1 MGLSN
6 DLISQ
11 FVKATKAEK
20 PKKTET
26 TSYGTIVESDGSKW
40 VKLDGSDQLTPI
52 NTTAVV
58 ADGDRVTVLIKDHS
72 ATVTG
77 NLSDPSASSNKV
89 TEMVDEIAKFEI
101 VVADKVSTKEL
112 EAQVGR
118 IDTLVS
124 DNVII
129 KENLT
134 AAEADISELRADNV
148 TISGKLTAA
157 EGEITNLKTDK
168 LDASIAD
175 IKYATIENLDATNA
189 DIYNLNATY
198 GKFEDLVTNKFEAID
213 AEIENLD
220 VGSLTVDEADLR
232 YATIAEL
239 DAAKANITDLSAD
252 VADIDT
258 LIFGSASGDVIS
270 SNFANAVIAQLG
282 EAQIKSAMIESIA
295 AGKITAGDI
304 ITNNVRVMSE
314 DGSLLI
320 SDETIQISD
329 ESRVRV
335 QIGKDATGDY
345 SINIWDAE
353 GNLMF
358 SEGGITD
365 DAIKHAIIRDDM
377 VSDNANIAANK
388 LNIDSLFTVINE
400 DGSNTLN
407 SSKILIDAD
416 NQTLDVAFKNMTT
429 KVETVEETVNLTQ
442 AAVNQNAADMAE
454 IVLKFNTDI
463 ENLQTQIDG
472 GITTWFYQV
481 PPSADNEPEST
492 WITDEMKNTHL
503 GDLYYD
509 TEAGTCYR
517 YMLQDGEYF
526 WQQVSDTDVA
536 KALEDAKAAKDL
548 ADQKR
553 RVFYEQPKPPYD
565 KGDLWVQGSNGDIL
579 RCQTTK
585 TATQSF
591 DQSDWVLASKYT
603 DDTAADAVMAEVV
616 IVKETVSTQGTQLTT
631 IQGQINSK
639 IWEQDITNAVTTLE
653 GEITEITE
661 TTNELSTKYSEIDQ
675 KVDGISTT
683 VANHTTLITNKA
695 DISSV
700 TEVSDKVS
708 KLEQNVEGFKTTVSD
723 TYATKTDLGE
733 INETVTATQ
742 QAAQEAKK
750 AAEDADAKAVQ
761 AKADLETAEQNLI
774 DVASRVDATEE
785 EIAAAQE
792 AVTKAQNTADT
803 AASNAATAKDA
814 ADKAQEAADEAQE
827 IANQAKEDV
836 DGLASRVSTAETNI
850 TQNAQKIELSATKS
864 EIAETLEGYYT
875 IEETKAAIKLESDSI
890 KSTVS
895 STYATKTELET
906 TDGKV
911 DDLDERMTTAESTIN
926 QTSEKIELMVT
937 KTDLSDT
944 LDDYYTI
951 EETKAAIKMESDSIT
966 STVSSTYATK
976 EALGETQADIDNL
989 EIGGRNLLANTE
1001 VLQIGEGY
1009 VTCFGHSDTLTVT
1022 DDSIKLTFTGA
1033 TSDCM
1038 NIPLVYDGAVEN
1050 NEEVTLSFEYRGNI
1064 TDFGSFYYLQLEEP
1078 NVNVDSDFP
1087 ALEISETEWK
1097 EYSYTFS
1104 HENSNVRTCHAILM
1118 FYGHVEDADKWIEV
1132 RNKTLK
1138 LEKGNKSTGWSPA
1151 PEDVS
1156 SDIQNA
1162 TNIAEGADLLSKKN
1176 DERLGQAESVIQ
1188 QLSDSIVTMVTDE
1201 NGQSVMQQT
1210 STGWSFNISGME
1222 EMVSDTSANVGSLQD
1237 RVDGIDGENGSISVL
1252 QNEVNQLKSDT
1263 EYVRMGTIES
1273 EYGDGKEPCLELGE
1287 GDTEFGL
1294 KITNTRM
1301 IFEDSTGD
1309 PTRISKDGLYT
1320 NTLTVGN
1327 EIRQGSW
1334 VWAERANGNYGLM
1347 YKGGE

>member
-26 TSYGTIVESDGSKW
+26 TNYGTIVESDGSKW

-89 TEMVDEIAKFEI
+89 TEMVDEIAQFEI

-134 AAEADISELRADNV
+134 AAEADILELRADNV

-175 IKYATIENLDATNA
+175 ITYATIENLNATNA

-198 GKFEDLVTNKFEAID
+198 GKFEELVTEKLEANDAVIDDLKTNKLDANEATI
-213 AEIENLD
+213 
-220 VGSLTVDEADLR
+220 T
-232 YATIAEL
+232 YATIADL
-239 DAAKANITDLSAD
+239 NAAKADITDLSAD

-270 SNFANAVIAQLG
+270 SKFANAVIAQLG
-282 EAQIKSAMIESIA
+282 DAQIKSAMIESIA

-365 DAIKHAIIRDDM
+365 DAIKDAIIRDDM

-481 PPSADNEPEST
+481 PPSADNEPEK
-492 WITDEMKNTHL
+492 WWETDEMRNTHL

-579 RCQTTK
+579 RCQTPK

-631 IQGQINSK
+631 IQGQISSK

-653 GEITEITE
+653 GEITE
-661 TTNELSTKYSEIDQ
+661 TTDELSTRYSELNQ

-683 VANHTTLITNKA
+683 VADHTTLITNKA

-708 KLEQNVEGFKTTVSD
+708 NLEQNVEGFKTTVSD
-723 TYATKTDLGE
+723 TYATKNDLDE
-733 INETVTATQ
+733 INETVTTTQ

-750 AAEDADAKAVQ
+750 AAEDADAKADQ

-785 EIAAAQE
+785 DILAAQE
-792 AVTKAQNTADT
+792 AVTNAQNTANT

-814 ADKAQEAADEAQE
+814 ADKAQAAADEAQE
-827 IANQAKEDV
+827 TANQAKEDV

-850 TQNAQKIELSATKS
+850 TQNAQKIELAATKS
-864 EIAETLEGYYT
+864 EVTETLEGYYT
-875 IEETKAAIKLESDSI
+875 IDETEAAIKLESDSI

-895 STYATKTELET
+895 STYATKTELEM

-951 EETKAAIKMESDSIT
+951 EETEAAIKMESDSIT

-976 EALGETQADIDNL
+976 EALGETQSDIDNL
-989 EIGGRNLLANTE
+989 EIGGRNLLVNTE
-1001 VLQIGEGY
+1001 ILQIGEGY
-1009 VTCFGHSDTLTVT
+1009 VTCFDHSDALTVT
-1022 DDSIKLTFTGA
+1022 DDGIKLTFT
-1033 TSDCM
+1033 TLSSECM
-1038 NIPLVYDGAVEN
+1038 NIPLVYDGAVDN

-1064 TDFGSFYYLQLEEP
+1064 TDFGSFYYLQREEP
-1078 NVNVDSDFP
+1078 NVDIDSNFP

-1097 EYSYTFS
+1097 EYSHTFS
-1104 HENSNVRTCHAILM
+1104 HENSNIRTCYAILM
-1118 FYGHVEDADKWIEV
+1118 FHGHTEDTDKWIEV

-1151 PEDVS
+1151 PEDTS

-1176 DERLGQAESVIQ
+1176 DERLSQAESVIQ

-1201 NGQSVMQQT
+1201 NGKSVMQQT

-1237 RVDGIDGENGSISVL
+1237 RVEGIDGENGSISVL
-1252 QNEVNQLKSDT
+1252 QNEVNQLKNDT

-1273 EYGDGKEPCLELGE
+1273 EYGDGEEPCLELGE
-1287 GDTEFGL
+1287 EDTDFGL

-1301 IFEDSTGD
+1301 IFEDNTGD
-1309 PTRISKDGLYT
+1309 PTLISKDGLYT

-1327 EIRQGSW
+1327 EIRHGSW

>member
-20 PKKTET
+20 PKQTET

-77 NLSDPSASSNKV
+77 NLSDPAASSNKV
-89 TEMVDEIAKFEI
+89 TEMVDEIAQFEI

-129 KENLT
+129 KENLI

-175 IKYATIENLDATNA
+175 IKYATIGSLEATDAK
-189 DIYNLNATY
+189 IYNLEVTY
-198 GKFEDLVTNKFEAID
+198 GEFEDLVADKFVAID
-213 AEIENLD
+213 AEIKNLD
-220 VGSLTVDEADLR
+220 VGSLTVEEADIR
-232 YATIAEL
+232 YASIADL
-239 DAAKANITDLSAD
+239 NAAKADITDLNAD
-252 VADIDT
+252 VANIDT
-258 LIFGSASGDVIS
+258 LIFGSASGNVIS
-270 SNFANAVIAQLG
+270 TNFANAVIAQLG
-282 EAQIKSAMIESIA
+282 DAQIKSAMIESIT
-295 AGKITAGDI
+295 AGQITAGDI
-304 ITNNVRVMSE
+304 ITNNVRVLSE
-314 DGSLLI
+314 DGKLLI

-329 ESRVRV
+329 ETRVRV
-335 QIGKDATGDY
+335 QIGKDASGDY
-345 SINIWDAE
+345 SINIWDAD

-365 DAIKHAIIRDDM
+365 NAIKDAIIRNDM
-377 VSDNANIAANK
+377 VSENANIAANK

-400 DGSNTLN
+400 DGSNTLS
-407 SSKILIDAD
+407 SSKILLDAD

-429 KVETVEETVNLTQ
+429 KVETVEETINLTQ

-472 GITTWFYQV
+472 GITTWFYEV
-481 PPSADNEPEST
+481 PPSADNEPESF
-492 WITDEMKNTHL
+492 WLTDEMKNTHL

-565 KGDLWVQGSNGDIL
+565 KGDLWVQGANGDIL

-653 GEITEITE
+653 GEITE
-661 TTNELSTKYSEIDQ
+661 TTDELSTRYSELNQ

-683 VANHTTLITNKA
+683 VADHTTLITNKA

-708 KLEQNVEGFKTTVSD
+708 NLEQNVEGFKTTVSD

-850 TQNAQKIELSATKS
+850 TQNAQKIELAATKS
-864 EIAETLEGYYT
+864 EIAEILEGYYT
-875 IEETKAAIKLESDSI
+875 IDETEAAIKLESDSI
-890 KSTVS
+890 ITTVS
-895 STYATKTELET
+895 EKYVTNDTLNNYSTTSEMNTAISTTAQGISQSVSNLEKALTDNYWTSEETESQINQTATGITSKVTSLET
-906 TDGKV
+906 IINTKNQTFEGVGNPNYVESGEEGPTGNPNSPSIAWIAEGTEANHVGDLYVDNETGYLYRWELNEDVYSWERVKDGDINEAQNWADKAQSEI
-911 DDLDERMTTAESTIN
+911 DAAEIRLSTAES
-926 QTSEKIELMVT
+926 SIE
-937 KTDLSDT
+937 
-944 LDDYYTI
+944 
-951 EETKAAIKMESDSIT
+951 
-966 STVSSTYATK
+966 
-976 EALGETQADIDNL
+976 Q
-989 EIGGRNLLANTE
+989 LA
-1001 VLQIGEGY
+1001 
-1009 VTCFGHSDTLTVT
+1009 
-1022 DDSIKLTFTGA
+1022 DSIKFL
-1033 TSDCM
+1033 
-1038 NIPLVYDGAVEN
+1038 
-1050 NEEVTLSFEYRGNI
+1050 
-1064 TDFGSFYYLQLEEP
+1064 
-1078 NVNVDSDFP
+1078 
-1087 ALEISETEWK
+1087 
-1097 EYSYTFS
+1097 
-1104 HENSNVRTCHAILM
+1104 
-1118 FYGHVEDADKWIEV
+1118 
-1132 RNKTLK
+1132 
-1138 LEKGNKSTGWSPA
+1138 
-1151 PEDVS
+1151 
-1156 SDIQNA
+1156 
-1162 TNIAEGADLLSKKN
+1162 
-1176 DERLGQAESVIQ
+1176 
-1188 QLSDSIVTMVTDE
+1188 VTDE
-1201 NGQSVMQQT
+1201 NGETLMTQT
-1210 STGWSFNISGME
+1210 STGWTFDISKVQGDISKVQNDLSTLEGELGSTDAVVDALQKSVEELEVTGKYVRVIDYQDEPCVEICKKVEEGDGTESVFRVLITSTRIMFME
-1222 EMVSDTSANVGSLQD
+1222 NDVSHTY
-1237 RVDGIDGENGSISVL
+1237 IDGSGLVTDNITVEN
-1252 QNEVNQLKSDT
+1252 
-1263 EYVRMGTIES
+1263 
-1273 EYGDGKEPCLELGE
+1273 ELVQKRDDVPGC
-1287 GDTEFGL
+1287 F
-1294 KITNTRM
+1294 
-1301 IFEDSTGD
+1301 
-1309 PTRISKDGLYT
+1309 
-1320 NTLTVGN
+1320 
-1327 EIRQGSW
+1327 
-1334 VWAERANGNYGLM
+1334 VWQVRANGNYGLM
-1347 YKGGE
+1347 YRGGE

>member
-58 ADGDRVTVLIKDHS
+58 ADGDRVTVLIKDHN

-77 NLSDPSASSNKV
+77 NLSDPAASSNKV
-89 TEMVDEIAKFEI
+89 TEMVDEIAQFEI

-175 IKYATIENLDATNA
+175 IKYATIGSLEATDAK
-189 DIYNLNATY
+189 IYNLEVTY
-198 GKFEDLVTNKFEAID
+198 GEFEDLVAEKFVAID

-220 VGSLTVDEADLR
+220 VGSLTVEEADIR
-232 YATIAEL
+232 YATIESL
-239 DAAKANITDLSAD
+239 NAAKADITDLNAD
-252 VADIDT
+252 VANIDT
-258 LIFGSASGDVIS
+258 LIFGSASGNVIS
-270 SNFANAVIAQLG
+270 TNFANAVIAQLG
-282 EAQIKSAMIESIA
+282 NAQIKSAMIESIA
-295 AGKITAGDI
+295 ADKITAGDI
-304 ITNNVRVMSE
+304 ITNNVRVVSE
-314 DGSLLI
+314 DGKLLI

-329 ESRVRV
+329 ETRVRV
-335 QIGKDATGDY
+335 QIGKDASGDY
-345 SINIWDAE
+345 SINIWDAD

-365 DAIKHAIIRDDM
+365 NAIKEAIIRNDM
-377 VSDNANIAANK
+377 VSENANIDANK

-400 DGSNTLN
+400 DGSNTLS
-407 SSKILIDAD
+407 SSKILLDAD

-429 KVETVEETVNLTQ
+429 KVETVEETINLTQ
-442 AAVNQNAADMAE
+442 AAVNQNAADMAQ
-454 IVLKFNTDI
+454 IVLEFNANI

-472 GITTWFYQV
+472 GITTWFYEV
-481 PPSADNEPEST
+481 PPSADNEPESV

-565 KGDLWVQGSNGDIL
+565 KGDLWVQGANGDIL

-616 IVKETVSTQGTQLTT
+616 TVKETVSTHGTDISV

-639 IWEQDITNAVTTLE
+639 IWQQDINESITTLD
-653 GEITEITE
+653 GEFVEK
-661 TTNELSTKYSEIDQ
+661 TNELTTKYSEIDQ
-675 KVDGISTT
+675 KVNGISTT
-683 VANHTTLITNKA
+683 VSEHTSKISEKA
-695 DISSV
+695 DSSTV
-700 TEVSDKVS
+700 TEVSNKVS
-708 KLEQNVEGFKTTVSD
+708 NLEQDVDGFKTTVSNTYVTND
-723 TYATKTDLGE
+723 TLTGYSTTSQMNTAIEESAKGISQSVSNLEKTLTDNYWTSSKTESQINQTANGITSKVTSLETIVNTKNQTFEGAGDPNYTGLPISPLFTNLVDSALSEPGGIDIFNEIGYIDHYRWSSSGNSDLAYTNGRLTGWISYIPNATYRIKNMGISFIQIHTGYVNGYYVVCSKDGNITTNTIPYSGNENSIVDVNNDLITFTPDYDCDYFRISGYSTNADE
-733 INETVTATQ
+733 SQVDPPIITCNEEITYDYGNPNSPSVAWKDEGAEANHVGDLYIDSTTGYLYRWELNDGVYSWERVKDGDINE
-742 QAAQEAKK
+742 
-750 AAEDADAKAVQ
+750 
-761 AKADLETAEQNLI
+761 
-774 DVASRVDATEE
+774 
-785 EIAAAQE
+785 
-792 AVTKAQNTADT
+792 AQNW
-803 AASNAATAKDA
+803 
-814 ADKAQEAADEAQE
+814 ADKAQ
-827 IANQAKEDV
+827 
-836 DGLASRVSTAETNI
+836 
-850 TQNAQKIELSATKS
+850 S
-864 EIAETLEGYYT
+864 EIDAAEIRL
-875 IEETKAAIKLESDSI
+875 S
-890 KSTVS
+890 
-895 STYATKTELET
+895 
-906 TDGKV
+906 
-911 DDLDERMTTAESTIN
+911 RAESN
-926 QTSEKIELMVT
+926 IE
-937 KTDLSDT
+937 
-944 LDDYYTI
+944 
-951 EETKAAIKMESDSIT
+951 
-966 STVSSTYATK
+966 
-976 EALGETQADIDNL
+976 
-989 EIGGRNLLANTE
+989 
-1001 VLQIGEGY
+1001 
-1009 VTCFGHSDTLTVT
+1009 
-1022 DDSIKLTFTGA
+1022 
-1033 TSDCM
+1033 
-1038 NIPLVYDGAVEN
+1038 
-1050 NEEVTLSFEYRGNI
+1050 
-1064 TDFGSFYYLQLEEP
+1064 
-1078 NVNVDSDFP
+1078 
-1087 ALEISETEWK
+1087 
-1097 EYSYTFS
+1097 
-1104 HENSNVRTCHAILM
+1104 
-1118 FYGHVEDADKWIEV
+1118 
-1132 RNKTLK
+1132 
-1138 LEKGNKSTGWSPA
+1138 
-1151 PEDVS
+1151 
-1156 SDIQNA
+1156 
-1162 TNIAEGADLLSKKN
+1162 
-1176 DERLGQAESVIQ
+1176 
-1188 QLSDSIVTMVTDE
+1188 QLSNSIVTMVTDE
-1201 NGQSVMQQT
+1201 NGKSVMQQT
-1210 STGWSFNISGME
+1210 STGWTFNISGME

-1263 EYVRMGTIES
+1263 EYVRMGTIDS
-1273 EYGDGKEPCLELGE
+1273 EYGDGVEPCLELGE

-1347 YKGGE
+1347 YRGGE